1 MKVDFRIEKPQ
12 EVEFTLTA
20 TFTLAE
26 WQKIQKSLDTPD
38 PNSSSTYI
46 AYPMSTL
53 ATAIRTLVYNAEKR
67 TEANLAERVAE

>member
-1 MKVDFRIEKPQ
+1 MKIDFRIEKPQ

-26 WQKIQKSLDTPD
+26 WQKVQKSLDTPD

-46 AYPMSTL
+46 AHPMSTL

-67 TEANLAERVAE
+67 TEANLAENLA